1 MPGSEA
7 APARAAK
14 PKWNSEF
21 DEVKVPVIAE
31 WQGLKMSAGEIT
43 RLKTGDLLALDPA
56 CAAQVQLRLNH
67 VPKFIGR
74 PGTSSG
80 KWAVQ
85 LTSNHHQQQSDMN
98 ATAENPSNLN
108 IVLDVP
114 VSLTIELGG
123 CQLPMREVLQ
133 LNIGSV
139 VQLDKPAD
147 APVEL
152 SINGKLIARG
162 EVVVIEER
170 FGVKIT
176 EVIGST
182 RRRA

>member
-1 MPGSEA
+1 
-7 APARAAK
+7 
-14 PKWNSEF
+14 
-21 DEVKVPVIAE
+21 
-31 WQGLKMSAGEIT
+31 
-43 RLKTGDLLALDPA
+43 
-56 CAAQVQLRLNH
+56 
-67 VPKFIGR
+67 
-74 PGTSSG
+74 
-80 KWAVQ
+80 
-85 LTSNHHQQQSDMN
+85 MN
-98 ATAENPSNLN
+98 ATVENPSNLN

-133 LNIGSV
+133 LSIGSV
-139 VQLDKPAD
+139 VQLDKAAD

-176 EVIGST
+176 EVIGSASFT
-182 RRRA
+182 T

>member
-1 MPGSEA
+1 MSS
-7 APARAAK
+7 PAD
-14 PKWNSEF
+14 N
-21 DEVKVPVIAE
+21 
-31 WQGLKMSAGEIT
+31 
-43 RLKTGDLLALDPA
+43 PA
-56 CAAQVQLRLNH
+56 
-67 VPKFIGR
+67 
-74 PGTSSG
+74 
-80 KWAVQ
+80 
-85 LTSNHHQQQSDMN
+85 
-98 ATAENPSNLN
+98 NLN

-162 EVVVIEER
+162 EVVVIEDR

-176 EVIGST
+176 EVIGNANS
-182 RRRA
+182 AAA